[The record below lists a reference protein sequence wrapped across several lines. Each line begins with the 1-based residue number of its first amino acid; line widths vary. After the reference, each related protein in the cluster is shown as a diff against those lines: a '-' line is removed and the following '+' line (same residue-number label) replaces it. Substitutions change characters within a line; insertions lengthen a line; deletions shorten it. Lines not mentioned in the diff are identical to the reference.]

1 MQSEWFECKVRY
13 DKTLESGLIK
23 KTTESYLVDAI
34 SFTEAEKR
42 FIEEIEPYMT
52 GEFLVTDIK
61 RARLSD
67 LFDSDDLND
76 DRWFKARIAYITID
90 EKSGV
95 EKRTVQSALIRAKD
109 FHRALNR
116 LDEGMKGTLGEWVI
130 VSITETAIIDVF
142 KFKAT
147 SEPEQSENSSSSAE
161 RKQSP
166 KKNKTNGKSVR
177 KNK

>member
-23 KTTESYLVDAI
+23 KTTETYLVDAL

-42 FIEEIEPYMT
+42 FIEEIEPFMT
-52 GEFLVTDIK
+52 GEFIVTDIK

-67 LFDSDDLND
+67 LFDSDDLGD
-76 DRWFKARIAYITID
+76 DRWFKARIAYITLD

-95 EKRTVQSALIRAKD
+95 EKRTVQTALIKAND
-109 FHRALNR
+109 FHRAVGR

-142 KFKAT
+142 KFKVNEH
-147 SEPEQSENSSSSAE
+147 S
-161 RKQSP
+161 
-166 KKNKTNGKSVR
+166 GKETR
-177 KNK
+177 E

>member
-13 DKTLESGLIK
+13 DKTLENGLIK
-23 KTTESYLVDAI
+23 KTTETSLVDAL

-42 FIEEIEPYMT
+42 FIEEITPFMS

-61 RARLSD
+61 RARISE

-76 DRWFKARIAYITID
+76 DRWFKARVAFITLD

-95 EKRTVQSALIRAKD
+95 EKRTVQTVLVQANEL
-109 FHRALNR
+109 HRALTR

-130 VSITETAIIDVF
+130 VSIAETAIIDVF
-142 KFKAT
+142 KFKAD
-147 SEPEQSENSSSSAE
+147 EE
-161 RKQSP
+161 
-166 KKNKTNGKSVR
+166 
-177 KNK
+177 